1 MGPQFIIHKDNL
13 TGIFKDV
20 NVSAVAINS
29 KYGKEEELNK
39 DIKNII
45 SKDTK
50 VELKSFKE
58 VYNKT
63 KKEKQ
68 NIELIG
74 YSIVITIATIG
85 ILNFINT
92 IITGIISRKKE
103 FGMLKAIGTTDNQL
117 KSLLLKEG
125 FYYLGIACILA
136 GILGNLLGY
145 FLFALFKKVASYAI
159 YHFTI
164 IQTISMVFIVFI
176 IEYIV
181 VNISINSITKKSI
194 VDQI

>member
-1 MGPQFIIHKDNL
+1 MRVKKTIYKFKIAAIVSSRDLDMGWVMGPQFIIHKDNL

-92 IITGIISRKKE
+92 IITGIISRKK
-103 FGMLKAIGTTDNQL
+103 GIWNV
-117 KSLLLKEG
+117 KSYRNYG
-125 FYYLGIACILA
+125 
-136 GILGNLLGY
+136 
-145 FLFALFKKVASYAI
+145 
-159 YHFTI
+159 
-164 IQTISMVFIVFI
+164 
-176 IEYIV
+176 
-181 VNISINSITKKSI
+181 
-194 VDQI
+194 